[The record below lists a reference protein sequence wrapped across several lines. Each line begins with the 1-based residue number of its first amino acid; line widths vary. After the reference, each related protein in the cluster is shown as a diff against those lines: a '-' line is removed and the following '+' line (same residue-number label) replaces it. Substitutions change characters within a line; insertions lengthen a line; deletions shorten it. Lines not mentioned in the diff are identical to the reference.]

1 MFKDYVMK
9 KFIYIITAIVAFVTG
24 CYEDKGNYSYE
35 IVPQVSVEG
44 IEDSY
49 DFYVGSQEKITP
61 QITWKNGKPD
71 KLSYAWRI
79 NDKVVC
85 EKENLDFI
93 VGDLPVKS
101 GLYAEFTITNEDLG
115 VEYIHRFKVSV
126 YSTYYS
132 GWGLLADKGDV
143 SELSYV
149 RDDGEL
155 HADVYKTINGT
166 DLSGGAYALME
177 HWLPTS
183 EEIGQIFV
191 ACQKGPEYSVEL
203 DGNTFAKMIATKDEF
218 VGAVPSDFKPMRMS
232 CVTNYDY
239 LISNGKLYVRNILAS
254 YKALYQDGLFPNF
267 PYPGDYELANLSLRG
282 SLLFSND
289 IICFDKKTS
298 SYMLVRTG
306 EMKRFDY
313 TNDSEKA
320 FIPYDMGKTVM
331 GGGPIATVAP
341 TDDYL
346 TVLKSNSENKAFV
359 QKFRFSGWMAKT
371 YRSISEVEF
380 PDPSII
386 NEDTKFAVCLNRP
399 YVYIASGNV
408 LYVYNHKDNTL
419 KPLRSDFGRTIRDI
433 AVCPTNYERLGI
445 VLENAED
452 ASKSDFM
459 VLDVS
464 VVGDGKTLDGMEFI
478 GKFGRVVDMIYKI
491 GNQWDTY

>member
-1 MFKDYVMK
+1 MK
-9 KFIYIITAIVAFVTG
+9 RLFIYIVTVMALFIAG
-24 CYEDKGNYSYE
+24 CYEDKGNYDYDT
-35 IVPQVSVEG
+35 VPQVSVSG
-44 IEDSY
+44 IEKSY
-49 DFYVGSQEKITP
+49 DFYVGSQETITP
-61 QITWKNGKPD
+61 TVTWTNGKPD
-71 KLSYAWRI
+71 KVSYAWRI
-79 NDKVVC
+79 NNKVVC
-85 EKENLDFI
+85 EEESLNFV
-93 VGDLPVKS
+93 VGDLPVKA

-115 VEYIHRFKVSV
+115 VEYINRFNVSV

-132 GWGLLADKGDV
+132 GWMLLADKGNV

-149 RDDGEL
+149 RDDGGL
-155 HADVYKTINGT
+155 YADIYKSVNGT
-166 DLSGGAYALME
+166 DLVGEACALME

-191 ACQKGPEYSVEL
+191 ACQDGPEYSVEL
-203 DGNTFAKMIATKDEF
+203 DGNTFSKMVATKDEF
-218 VGAVPSDFKPMRMS
+218 VGDAPKDFKPMRMN

-239 LISNGKLYVRNILAS
+239 LISNGKLYVRNIQAS
-254 YKALYQDGLFPNF
+254 YDALYQDGLFPNF
-267 PYPGDYELANLSLRG
+267 PYPGDYELINLGIRG
-282 SLLFSND
+282 NLLFSND

-320 FIPYDMGKTVM
+320 FIPYDMGKTVLD
-331 GGGPIATVAP
+331 GGPISTATP
-341 TDDYL
+341 TDEFL
-346 TVLKSNSENKAFV
+346 TVLKSNLENKAYV
-359 QKFRFSGWMAKT
+359 QKFRFSGWGAKT

-386 NEDTKFAVCLNRP
+386 NENTKFAVCQNRP

-408 LYVYNHKDNTL
+408 LYVYNHKDNTV

-445 VLENAED
+445 ALENTD
-452 ASKSDFM
+452 DTSKSDFM

-464 VVGDGKTLDGMEFI
+464 VVGDGKTLEGMEFI
-478 GKFGRVVDMIYKI
+478 GKFGRVVDLIYKI